1 MLKLPKIKLVKLQR
15 ILTLFLSIILIVA
28 SIPITPTYSDELD
41 DINKQ
46 ISELTTALNQSV
58 AATKPLESQLNALQ
72 SQITGIKN
80 RVGAIEADMLVK
92 KKNIDS
98 GYKDL
103 TVKEE
108 LFNKTVRDY
117 YIKSYYNTPLQIFF
131 SAGSASE
138 ITQILAYQRAK
149 TNQDKS
155 VITNIALTITDLE
168 KRKVALEDEQKR
180 LVLLKSSLDEQTKK
194 LADVV
199 GGAKAYQSQLNSKI
213 AALTSEQQQFIAQ
226 KQGTL
231 NIPTSA
237 YTTQGGCSSD
247 LTNGK
252 DPGFSPRFALFTY
265 GVPHRVGMSQ
275 YGAKGRAE
283 AGQNYQ
289 TILSAYFPN
298 TSFGNI
304 DQGTQIH
311 VKGTNE
317 YGQTFDDTW
326 NIEEYTKHIYEIP
339 ASWPQETLKA
349 QAIAARTYGYKIQK
363 DKGYVLPS
371 QSDQVV
377 KKELNASSWIQAVND
392 TAGQILTYNG
402 EPIQAWFSSTAGGY
416 TFSSGSVWG
425 GDKPWTKNGQD
436 ANGSINSWSDL
447 NNNAYDKASPWFYCD
462 WGGRT
467 QYSNTAWLKSDELAD
482 IANVILLARKDSGTR
497 DHLYQTDKANPKG
510 TDTWDANRVKQELK
524 NRGTNPY
531 NSISGGLVNPN
542 FGSGI
547 TSSITLS
554 GDAGSTTFDGSEFKN
569 FFNLR
574 APANI
579 NIVGPLYNLEQ
590 R

>member
-1 MLKLPKIKLVKLQR
+1 MPKILR
-15 ILTLFLSIILIVA
+15 ILLCICTVIMLAA

-46 ISELTTALNQSV
+46 INDLTSALNQSV
-58 AATKPLESQLNALQ
+58 AATKPLESQLTSMQN
-72 SQITGIKN
+72 QINDIKN
-80 RVGAIEADMLVK
+80 RVSSIETDMVVK
-92 KKNIDS
+92 KKNIDE
-98 GYKDL
+98 GYKNL
-103 TVKEE
+103 ASKEN
-108 LFNKTVRDY
+108 LLNQTVRDY
-117 YIKSYYNTPLQIFF
+117 YIKSYYNNPLQLFF

-138 ITQILAYQRAK
+138 ITQILAYQKAK

-168 KRKVALEDEQKR
+168 TRKAALESEQKR
-180 LVLLKSSLDEQTKK
+180 LVSLKANLDEQSTK
-194 LADVV
+194 LASVV
-199 GGAKAYQSQLNSKI
+199 SGAKAYQSQLNSKI
-213 AALTSEQQQFIAQ
+213 AALTAEQQQFIAQ

-252 DPGFSPRFALFTY
+252 DPGFSPRFAVFTY

-283 AGQNYQ
+283 AGQNYRD
-289 TILSAYFPN
+289 ILSAYFPN
-298 TSFGNI
+298 TSFGSV

-339 ASWPQETLKA
+339 ASWPGETLKA
-349 QAIAARTYGYKIQK
+349 QAIAARTYGYKIQQ

-377 KKELNASSWIQAVND
+377 KKELNADAWIQAVND

-402 EPIQAWFSSTAGGY
+402 APIQAWFSSTAGGY
-416 TFSSGSVWG
+416 TFSAGTVWG
-425 GDKPWTKNGQD
+425 SDKPWTKNGPD
-436 ANGSINSWSDL
+436 ANGSISSWSDL
-447 NNNAYDKASPWFYCD
+447 NNNAYDKQSPWFYCD
-462 WGGRT
+462 WGGRS
-467 QYSNTAWLKSDELAD
+467 QYAGTAWLKPEELAD

-497 DHLYQTDKANPKG
+497 DHLYQTDKSNPKG
-510 TDTWDANRVKQELK
+510 TDTWDSGRVKQELK
-524 NRGTNPY
+524 NRGGTPY
-531 NSISGGLVNPN
+531 NSISSASVNPN
-542 FGSGI
+542 FGSGV
-547 TSSITLS
+547 TSSITLN
-554 GDAGSTTFDGSEFKN
+554 GDAGSTTFDGNEFEN

-579 NIVGPLYNLEQ
+579 NIVGPLFNIEQ

>member
-1 MLKLPKIKLVKLQR
+1 MPKLQR
-15 ILTLFLSIILIVA
+15 FLLFIFSVILIVA
-28 SIPITPTYSDELD
+28 SLPVPRSYSDELD

-46 ISELTTALNQSV
+46 INELTTALNESV
-58 AATKPLESQLNALQ
+58 AATKPLESQLNAMQ
-72 SQITGIKN
+72 SQVQGIKN
-80 RVGAIEADMLVK
+80 RVSAIEGDMVVK
-92 KKNIDS
+92 KKNIDN

-103 TVKEE
+103 TAKEQ
-108 LFNKTVRDY
+108 LLNQTVRDY
-117 YIKSYYNTPLQIFF
+117 YIKSYYNTPLQLFF

-155 VITNIALTITDLE
+155 VITSIALTITDLE
-168 KRKVALEDEQKR
+168 QRKIALEDEQKR
-180 LVLLKSSLDEQTKK
+180 LVSLKATLDEQTKK
-194 LADVV
+194 LASIV

-213 AALTSEQQQFIAQ
+213 AALTAEQQQFIAQ

-289 TILSAYFPN
+289 AILSAYFPN
-298 TSFGNI
+298 TSFGSI

-317 YGQTFDDTW
+317 YGQSFDDTW

-339 ASWPQETLKA
+339 ASWPGETLKA

-377 KKELNASSWIQAVND
+377 KKELNADSWIQAVNA

-425 GDKPWTKNGQD
+425 SDKPWTKNGPD
-436 ANGSINSWSDL
+436 ANGGINSWSDL
-447 NNNAYDKASPWFYCD
+447 TNNAYDKQSPWFYCD
-462 WGGRT
+462 WGGRS
-467 QYSNTAWLKSDELAD
+467 QYSGTAWLKSDELAD

-497 DHLYQTDKANPKG
+497 DHLYQTDKSNPKG

-524 NRGTNPY
+524 NRGGSPY
-531 NSISGGLVNPN
+531 NSISGGSVSPN
-542 FGSGI
+542 FGSGT
-547 TSSITLS
+547 TSSITLN
-554 GDAGSTTFDGSEFKN
+554 GDAGSTTFDGNEFKN

-579 NIVGPLYNLEQ
+579 NIVGPLFNLEQ

>member
-1 MLKLPKIKLVKLQR
+1 MPKLQR
-15 ILTLFLSIILIVA
+15 FLLFIFSVILIVA
-28 SIPITPTYSDELD
+28 SLPVPRSYSDELD

-46 ISELTTALNQSV
+46 INELTTALNESV
-58 AATKPLESQLNALQ
+58 AATKPLESQLNAMQ
-72 SQITGIKN
+72 SQVQGIKN
-80 RVGAIEADMLVK
+80 RVSAIEADMVVK
-92 KKNIDS
+92 KKNIDN

-103 TVKEE
+103 TAKEQ
-108 LFNKTVRDY
+108 LLNQTVRDY
-117 YIKSYYNTPLQIFF
+117 YIKSYYNTPLQLFF

-155 VITNIALTITDLE
+155 VITSIALTITDLE
-168 KRKVALEDEQKR
+168 QRKIALEDEQKR
-180 LVLLKSSLDEQTKK
+180 LVSLKATLDEQTKK
-194 LADVV
+194 LASIV

-213 AALTSEQQQFIAQ
+213 AALTAEQQQFIAQ

-289 TILSAYFPN
+289 AILSAYFPN
-298 TSFGNI
+298 TSFGSI

-317 YGQTFDDTW
+317 YGQSFDDTW

-339 ASWPQETLKA
+339 ASWPGETLKA

-377 KKELNASSWIQAVND
+377 KKELNADSWIQAVNA

-425 GDKPWTKNGQD
+425 SDKPWTKNGPD
-436 ANGSINSWSDL
+436 ANGGINSWSDL
-447 NNNAYDKASPWFYCD
+447 TNNAYDKQSPWFYCD
-462 WGGRT
+462 WGGRS
-467 QYSNTAWLKSDELAD
+467 QYSGTAWLKSDELAD

-497 DHLYQTDKANPKG
+497 DHLYQTDKSNPKG

-524 NRGTNPY
+524 NRGGSPY
-531 NSISGGLVNPN
+531 NSISGGSVSPN
-542 FGSGI
+542 FGSGT
-547 TSSITLS
+547 TSSITLN
-554 GDAGSTTFDGSEFKN
+554 GDAGSTTFDGNEFKN

-579 NIVGPLYNLEQ
+579 NIVGPLFNLEQ

>member
-1 MLKLPKIKLVKLQR
+1 MPKFSRVL
-15 ILTLFLSIILIVA
+15 LFLFVVILMVMLA
-28 SIPITPTYSDELD
+28 PIHRTYSDELD

-46 ISELTTALNQSV
+46 INELTTALNQSV
-58 AATKPLESQLNALQ
+58 AATKPLESQLNAMQ
-72 SQITGIKN
+72 SQVQSIKN
-80 RVGAIEADMLVK
+80 RVNAIESDMAVK
-92 KKNIDS
+92 KKNIDT

-103 TVKEE
+103 TTKEKILNQTIRE
-108 LFNKTVRDY
+108 Y
-117 YIKSYYNTPLQIFF
+117 YIKSYYNTPLQIFL

-155 VITNIALTITDLE
+155 VITSIALTITDLE
-168 KRKVALEDEQKR
+168 KRKIALEGEQKK
-180 LVLLKSSLDEQTKK
+180 LVTLKSNLDSQTTK
-194 LADVV
+194 LAGIV
-199 GGAKAYQSQLNSKI
+199 GGAKAYQSQLNSKL
-213 AALTSEQQQFIAQ
+213 AALTAEQQQFIAQ

-252 DPGFSPRFALFTY
+252 DPGFSPRFAIFTY

-289 TILSAYFPN
+289 AILSAYFPN
-298 TSFGNI
+298 TSLSTT

-317 YGQTFDDTW
+317 YGQSFDDTW
-326 NIEEYTKHIYEIP
+326 SIEEYTKHIYEIP
-339 ASWPQETLKA
+339 ASWPGESLKA
-349 QAIAARTYGYKIQK
+349 QAIAARTYGLKIQQ

-377 KKELNASSWIQAVND
+377 KRELNADTWTQAVD
-392 TAGQILTYNG
+392 ATAGQILTNNG
-402 EPIQAWFSSTAGGY
+402 APIQAWFSSTAGGY
-416 TFSSGSVWG
+416 TFSSGTVWG
-425 GDKPWTKNGQD
+425 SDKPWTKNGPD
-436 ANGSINSWSDL
+436 SSGSINSWSDL
-447 NNNAYDKASPWFYCD
+447 ANNAFDKQSPWFYCD
-462 WGGRT
+462 WGGRST
-467 QYSNTAWLKSDELAD
+467 YGNTAWLKPDELAD

-497 DHLYQTDKANPKG
+497 DHLYQTDKGNPNG
-510 TDTWDANRVKQELK
+510 TDTWDQARVKQELK
-524 NRGTNPY
+524 NRGGSAY
-531 NSISGGLVNPN
+531 NSISSGSVNPN
-542 FGSGI
+542 FGSGT
-547 TSSITLS
+547 TSSVTLN
-554 GDAGSTTFDGSEFKN
+554 GDAGSTTFDGNEFKS

-579 NIVGPLYNLEQ
+579 NIVGPLFNLEQ

>member
-1 MLKLPKIKLVKLQR
+1 MPR
-15 ILTLFLSIILIVA
+15 ILKFLLCLSTVVVLLT
-28 SIPITPTYSDELD
+28 SFFPITPIYSDELD

-46 ISELTTALNQSV
+46 INDLTTALNQSV
-58 AATKPLESQLNALQ
+58 AATKPLESQLTSMQA
-72 SQITGIKN
+72 QINGIKN
-80 RVGAIEADMLVK
+80 RVSSIETDMAQK
-92 KKNIDS
+92 KKNIDA

-103 TVKEE
+103 ASKED
-108 LFNKTVRDY
+108 LLNQTVRDY
-117 YIKSYYNTPLQIFF
+117 YIKSYYNSPLQLFF

-138 ITQILAYQRAK
+138 ITSILAYQRAK

-168 KRKVALEDEQKR
+168 TRKAALESEQKR
-180 LVLLKSSLDEQTKK
+180 LVGLKANLDEQTSK

-199 GGAKAYQSQLNSKI
+199 AGAKKYQSELNSKI
-213 AALTSEQQQFIAQ
+213 AALTAEQQQFIAQ

-283 AGQNYQ
+283 AGQNYRD
-289 TILSAYFPN
+289 ILSAYFPN
-298 TSFGNI
+298 TSFGSV
-304 DQGTQIH
+304 DQGFQMH

-317 YGQTFDDTW
+317 YGQSFDDTW
-326 NIEEYTKHIYEIP
+326 SIEEYTKHIYEIP
-339 ASWPQETLKA
+339 ASWPSETLKA
-349 QAIAARTYGYKIQK
+349 QAIAARTYGYKIMQ

-377 KKELNASSWIQAVND
+377 KKELNADSWIQAVND

-402 EPIQAWFSSTAGGY
+402 SPIQAWFSSTAGGY
-416 TFSSGSVWG
+416 TFSAGTVWG
-425 GDKPWTKNGQD
+425 SDKPWTKNSPD

-447 NNNAYDKASPWFYCD
+447 QNNAYDKQSPWFYCD
-462 WGGRT
+462 WGGRSA
-467 QYSNTAWLKSDELAD
+467 YAGTAWLKPDELAD

-510 TDTWDANRVKQELK
+510 TETWDAGRVKQELK
-524 NRGTNPY
+524 NRGGTPY
-531 NSISGGLVNPN
+531 NTISSGSVSPN
-542 FGSGI
+542 FGSGV
-547 TSSITLS
+547 TSSVTLN
-554 GDAGSTTFDGSEFKN
+554 GDAGSTTFDGNEFKS

-579 NIVGPLYNLEQ
+579 NIVGPLFNIEQ